1 MHRKFIFYDNSSGVL
16 SVAMNFWLYAYAGNT
31 HGTWG
36 LNKIGDTAPGGFEQ
50 LEKLASTAA
59 V

>member
-1 MHRKFIFYDNSSGVL
+1 
-16 SVAMNFWLYAYAGNT
+16 MNFWLYAYAGNT

-50 LEKLASTAA
+50 LEKLAATSTAA